1 LDEAFGDD
9 AATIAVAGSA
19 QGHDLSSI
27 AEGLVVSVGL
37 GVLVRQICA
46 ISEQGSALAGW
57 AREIGFR
64 VSYVHERKNT
74 EERCGV
80 AVEVG

>member
-1 LDEAFGDD
+1 
-9 AATIAVAGSA
+9 
-19 QGHDLSSI
+19 
-27 AEGLVVSVGL
+27 VVSVGL

-57 AREIGFR
+57 AWEIGFR
-64 VSYVHERKNT
+64 VSYMHERKNT